1 MNRMEAAV
9 GIGVIALVAVGLGQ
23 KYSELSKLAQTPDPA
38 KPERPTVAQTNPEGE
53 TNGLDSAARAFIA
66 GAETASDT
74 DRLVHLGELISAID
88 GPTFDAQDLDD
99 DMAEATAKAIV
110 AALGDSPDD
119 SKEGME
125 LRRRAVGLLAGR
137 IASPT
142 SKAYVLKVMDEG
154 PQELREEAVARVG
167 SARGVRGP
175 SVYAKVRE
183 LADKGLVPDELLPSA
198 LRRTGGLKA
207 REALVTLMKS
217 TDSAKLVT
225 GCAVALQDYRDPALM
240 GDVLER
246 LEQVGRLDTTGRMP
260 WISGSLLAEHMK
272 TADRAQ
278 FRRGLMAMAAR
289 PSLAKIGFLKTGLDS
304 ADVETRQIAAVAVKK
319 AVIAKVIDAQTGE
332 TMLAGRLQ
340 SETEPVLKAELTGGL
355 ERVRGLL
362 PQKTGQQ

>member
-1 MNRMEAAV
+1 MNRMEAVV
-9 GIGVIALVAVGLGQ
+9 GIGVIAAIAVGMGQ
-23 KYSELSKLAQTPDPA
+23 KYSELSKLAQAPDPA
-38 KPERPTVAQTNPEGE
+38 KPQRPPVAQVNPEGE
-53 TNGLDSAARAFIA
+53 AGGLESAARAFIA
-66 GAETASDT
+66 NTDAASDT
-74 DRLVHLGELISAID
+74 DRLVHLGELLAAID
-88 GPTFDAQDLDD
+88 GPTYDTQDLDE

-110 AALGDSPDD
+110 DALKNNPDD
-119 SKEGME
+119 SKEGLE

-142 SKAYVLKVMDEG
+142 SKAYVLQIMDEG
-154 PQELREEAVARVG
+154 PQELREEAIARVG

-175 SVYAKVRE
+175 SVYAKVRA

-217 TDSAKLVT
+217 TDSAILVN
-225 GCAVALQDYRDPALM
+225 GCAVAIQDYRDPALL

-246 LEQVGRLDTTGRMP
+246 LEQVGRLDNTGRMP
-260 WISGSLLAEHMK
+260 WISASLLDLHMK
-272 TADRAQ
+272 AADRSQ
-278 FRRGLMAMAAR
+278 FRRGIMAMAAR
-289 PSLAKIGFLKTGLDS
+289 PSLAKTSYLKAGLDS

-332 TMLAGRLQ
+332 AMLAGRLQ